1 MGAML
6 RRVVGEPIELRLDL
20 DPGLGHVTAD
30 PGQLE
35 QVIANLGVNARDAMP
50 RGGTLTITTS
60 NVTGRG
66 VTAAAD
72 EGLSAAGPLVSLAV
86 TDTGIGMDDEVR
98 GRLFEPFFTTKELGR
113 GTGLGLATVYGIVRQ
128 SGGHIQVRS
137 RPGEGSS
144 FTVYLPRAE
153 APRPARGALAAAAP
167 VSGGSETVLVAE
179 DEEAVRHLVCRV
191 LRAKGYRVLEARH
204 AEAALDL
211 AAATAEPIDLLVS
224 DLVMPGL
231 GGRALADRL
240 LNLRPA
246 LRVLF
251 ITGYAPEAVE
261 RQGRLPA
268 GHGLLEK
275 PFTADQLAHKVRET
289 LTAR

>member
-1 MGAML
+1 MA
-6 RRVVGEPIELRLDL
+6 
-20 DPGLGHVTAD
+20 
-30 PGQLE
+30 
-35 QVIANLGVNARDAMP
+35 
-50 RGGTLTITTS
+50 
-60 NVTGRG
+60 
-66 VTAAAD
+66 
-72 EGLSAAGPLVSLAV
+72 
-86 TDTGIGMDDEVR
+86 
-98 GRLFEPFFTTKELGR
+98 RLFEPFFTTKELGR

-128 SGGHIQVRS
+128 SGGHIQVGS
-137 RPGEGSS
+137 RPGEGSTLHGLS
-144 FTVYLPRAE
+144 AARRSA
-153 APRPARGALAAAAP
+153 APPARGALAAAAP

-204 AEAALDL
+204 AEAALAL
-211 AAATAEPIDLLVS
+211 AATAAEPIDLLVS

-240 LNLRPA
+240 LTARPG

-251 ITGYAPEAVE
+251 ITGYAAEAVE